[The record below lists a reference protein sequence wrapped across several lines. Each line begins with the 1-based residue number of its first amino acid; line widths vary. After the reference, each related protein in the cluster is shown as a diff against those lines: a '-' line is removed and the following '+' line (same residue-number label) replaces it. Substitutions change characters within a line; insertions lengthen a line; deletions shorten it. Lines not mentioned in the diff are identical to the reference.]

1 MSTRRE
7 KHGMHVVIIRG
18 ASGFIVN
25 AQSDVDTLPETHGA
39 TTVEQALAI
48 ARSILLAGDYDRFGP
63 VDGSMS
69 ASDPR
74 WWRHT
79 KSQEQEGRS

>member
-1 MSTRRE
+1 VTMRRE

-18 ASGFIVN
+18 ASGFVVN

-48 ARSILLAGDYDRFGP
+48 ARSILLADDYDRLGP
-63 VDGSMS
+63 VEDAMS

-79 KSQEQEGRS
+79 KSQKQESRS